1 MPLKQQIIR
10 AKEDLLDNEDRADII
25 DCCIWIMK
33 LIVRAGL
40 ALVIEKEH
48 RYTRDLYPA
57 YQIFAKHYHEK
68 GAEMKQALQ
77 YAIAPV
83 DNPKEISRFLEHFG
97 SWMIEES
104 EKWLEVHNPTR
115 LKH

>member
-83 DNPKEISRFLEHFG
+83 DLHLDSFIYGKEDNEIIAQTDGHGRWF
-97 SWMIEES
+97 
-104 EKWLEVHNPTR
+104 KWLA
-115 LKH
+115 